1 MEETRPINDE
11 RICHLNNEEKFFS
24 FIEKRYREH
33 GYELL
38 ETCGPN
44 QHAQKFHE
52 LKFPSKQN
60 PANFPSF

>member
-11 RICHLNNEEKFFS
+11 RIYRLIDDKEFFS
-24 FIEKRYREH
+24 LIEQLYSEK

-44 QHAQKFHE
+44 KHA
-52 LKFPSKQN
+52 
-60 PANFPSF
+60 